1 MSLRTRWRKA
11 DWLSEM
17 QAALM
22 LGTGAAGVA
31 ITVVVWDV
39 VTGAPVVSRVPA
51 EAIAAMSGSS
61 AGLTGGAMVAADS
74 MVEVRI
80 AEPSTAQVIAHAL
93 TMLPG
98 LLVVLVMLAMLARI
112 VRAARRADPFTG
124 QTIRRLRVLAISILI
139 GGVLASVVETIAEFN
154 LSSSVTAGSISAQWA
169 LPGQWLLLGFGF
181 LAVAE
186 VINRGAMMRAELDT
200 VI

>member
-1 MSLRTRWRKA
+1 VSLRTRLRKA
-11 DWLSEM
+11 DWLGEM

-22 LGTGAAGVA
+22 LGTGAVGVA
-31 ITVVVWDV
+31 ITVVVWEV
-39 VTGAPVVSRVPA
+39 VTGAPMVSRVPA
-51 EAIAAMSGSS
+51 EAIAGMSGSS
-61 AGLTGGAMVAADS
+61 AGLTGAMVAADS

-80 AEPSTAQVIAHAL
+80 AEPSTSQVIAHAL
-93 TMLPG
+93 TTLPG

-124 QTIRRLRVLAISILI
+124 QTVRRLRVLAISILV

-154 LSSSVTAGSISAQWA
+154 LSLSVTPGSISAQWA
-169 LPGQWLLLGFGF
+169 LPGQWMLLGFGF